1 LKAISPLDDASG
13 RVAVE
18 RRPAR
23 KKVSNLRLE
32 EPALRTRI
40 ASATPDS

>member
-1 LKAISPLDDASG
+1 LKAISPLDDASD
-13 RVAVE
+13 RAVE
-18 RRPAR
+18 RRAGEEEG
-23 KKVSNLRLE
+23 SNLRLE

>member
-1 LKAISPLDDASG
+1 MPAAARSSAG
-13 RVAVE
+13 
-18 RRPAR
+18 PAR